1 MKKTYFTVTTN
12 TVSSEYVIKAQDPAY
27 SMYDS
32 MCHSIAELMA
42 RITYI
47 TKMVQAKNKV
57 KACFIFE

>member
-12 TVSSEYVIKAQDPAY
+12 TVSSEYVIKAQDPTF

-32 MCHSIAELMA
+32 MCHSIADLMG

-47 TKMVQAKNKV
+47 TKIVQAKNKV
-57 KACFIFE
+57 RAYFIFE

>member
-1 MKKTYFTVTTN
+1 MKKTYFIVTTN
-12 TVSSEYVIKAQDPAY
+12 TVSSEYVIKAQDPAF

-47 TKMVQAKNKV
+47 TKMVQAKNKT

>member
-1 MKKTYFTVTTN
+1 MKKTYFTVTVN
-12 TVSSEYVIKAQDPAY
+12 TISSEYVIKTLDPAF

-32 MCHSIAELMA
+32 LCHSIAELMS

-47 TKMVQAKNKV
+47 TKMVQAKNKM